1 MRPLVF
7 IVTVF
12 LFIYACS
19 PRTTA
24 PSKPSAKSESY
35 RMHEVKAGETFA
47 TIASKNSVTTQQL
60 KNANPG
66 IREPLKAGQ
75 TIKIPLK
82 TTTTGE
88 TTIRPDTVKPP
99 VKPGDLRK
107 EKYKIAL
114 LLPFKTQLD
123 DELQEDIDASTRV
136 ILEFYEGALI
146 AFDSLQSLGLKAEVH
161 AIDTDRDENE
171 VNKFLNSPL
180 AKEADII
187 IGPAY
192 ASKIG
197 IVEEFCRKNNKYFVS
212 PISSSPD
219 VTTNNSLGTQFTPSV
234 PTQVDLASKYIVEN
248 FRNVNAVIAHK
259 DFVRDTDLKNMFM
272 GSLKKHGAEDV
283 YSVIFDNAGNEQLKM
298 KLLPGR
304 QNFVIIPSSDEAFVA
319 EVFSDLIVYAG
330 EFEIAVMGLP
340 TWEGFE
346 TIDFGKLQN
355 VQTYFFSTSQINYEN
370 YHTKAV
376 RKKFINRWKTDP
388 SAMGYQGYDVA
399 FIFGK
404 MLLEHGLNFQSQ
416 LPKMIYQPT
425 QNGINWQK
433 SGEDGGYENQYV
445 AILRYKDYELR
456 KLNK

>member
-12 LFIYACS
+12 LLIYACS

-24 PSKPSAKSESY
+24 PPRPPAKSESY
-35 RMHEVKAGETFA
+35 RMHEVRAGETFA

-75 TIKIPLK
+75 IIKIPLK
-82 TTTTGE
+82 TTTAGE
-88 TTIRPDTVKPP
+88 TTTKPDTVKPAI
-99 VKPGDLRK
+99 KPGDLRK

-114 LLPFKTQLD
+114 LLPFKVQNNDDTQT
-123 DELQEDIDASTRV
+123 DIDPATKI
-136 ILEFYEGALI
+136 ILEFYEGALM

-161 AIDTDRDENE
+161 VIDTDRDDNE
-171 VNKFLNSPL
+171 VNKFLNSTL
-180 AKEADII
+180 AREADLI

-197 IVEEFCRKNNKYFVS
+197 IVEEFCRKNNKFFVS
-212 PISSSPD
+212 PISSTPD
-219 VTTNNSLGTQFTPSV
+219 VTSENLLACQFTPSV
-234 PTQVDLASKYIVEN
+234 PTQIDLASKYIAEN
-248 FRNVNAVIAHK
+248 HKNVNAVIAYK
-259 DFVRDTDLKNMFM
+259 DLIRDTDLKNMYLN
-272 GSLKKHGAEDV
+272 SLKKYKVEDV
-283 YSVIFDNAGNEQLKM
+283 YSIIFNSSGNEQLKM
-298 KLLPGR
+298 KLQPGK
-304 QNFVIIPSSDEAFVA
+304 QNFVIISSSDEAYVA
-319 EVFSDLIVYAG
+319 EIYSDLINYAD
-330 EFEIAVMGLP
+330 EFEISVMGLP

-370 YHTKAV
+370 YHTKSV

-388 SAMGYQGYDVA
+388 SVMGYQGYDVA

-416 LPKMIYQPT
+416 LSKMVYQPT
-425 QNGINWQK
+425 QNGINWQQ
-433 SGEDGGYENQYV
+433 SGDDGGYENQYV
-445 AILRYKDYELR
+445 AIMRYKDYELR
-456 KLNK
+456 KINK